1 MLKRCSNW
9 LVAALALVF
18 LTFPAMAQSN
28 IVSVANDVV
37 SFHPTGLT
45 SSFITIVV
53 GAIGAVVVC
62 LVAWKGAKLLYRVVG
77 SFMGR

>member
-1 MLKRCSNW
+1 MMTRLKNW
-9 LVAALALVF
+9 LLAALALVF
-18 LTFPAMAQSN
+18 LTLPAAAQSN

-53 GAIGAVVVC
+53 ATIGAVVVC
-62 LVAWKGAKLLYRVVG
+62 LVAWKGAKLLLRVVN